1 MSIESTSLG
10 CISDKTDQSWLEL
23 TVEGIEAEEGLV
35 ALTIS
40 CRWRVQSFN
49 DVTWVLLIV
58 ESDNMSFM
66 KLFVVD
72 HSHELNISVL
82 DGHGGQDKLMAAG
95 LLQIDHLDAA
105 TISDEYESV
114 I

>member
-1 MSIESTSLG
+1 
-10 CISDKTDQSWLEL
+10 
-23 TVEGIEAEEGLV
+23 
-35 ALTIS
+35 
-40 CRWRVQSFN
+40 
-49 DVTWVLLIV
+49 
-58 ESDNMSFM
+58 MSFM

-105 TISDEYESV
+105 TISDEYKSV
-114 I
+114 VQVGPLNQVHSHSET

>member
-1 MSIESTSLG
+1 
-10 CISDKTDQSWLEL
+10 
-23 TVEGIEAEEGLV
+23 
-35 ALTIS
+35 
-40 CRWRVQSFN
+40 
-49 DVTWVLLIV
+49 
-58 ESDNMSFM
+58 MSFM